1 MSEVVDLTDDLQPW
15 ERPEWRARCE
25 AERNDGVISAVAAFA
40 RATHGFSLHDAC
52 DEEMWRKVHDPPGAA
67 RMLYTRMMVHLGE
80 DPSNPETAD
89 KIQKLVDE
97 KRRALELAAHSAP
110 TAAPVPMSARGRI
123 PRNGTEGVTHG
134 ATPRQ

>member
-52 DEEMWRKVHDPPGAA
+52 DEEMWRKVHDPPGYA
-67 RMLYTRMMVHLGE
+67 RMLYTRMVVHGGG
-80 DPSNPETAD
+80 DPSIPETARW
-89 KIQKLVDE
+89 IQKKVDE
-97 KRRALELAAHSAP
+97 KLAED
-110 TAAPVPMSARGRI
+110 AAEA
-123 PRNGTEGVTHG
+123 
-134 ATPRQ
+134 

>member
-15 ERPEWRARCE
+15 QREEWRARCE

-40 RATHGFSLHDAC
+40 RATSGFSLHDAC
-52 DEEMWRKVHDPPGAA
+52 DEEMWRKVHGPPGAA

-97 KRRALELAAHSAP
+97 KLAED
-110 TAAPVPMSARGRI
+110 AAEA
-123 PRNGTEGVTHG
+123 
-134 ATPRQ
+134 

>member
-15 ERPEWRARCE
+15 QREEWRARCE
-25 AERNDGVISAVAAFA
+25 AERNNDVIRAVAAFA

-97 KRRALELAAHSAP
+97 KLAED
-110 TAAPVPMSARGRI
+110 AAEA
-123 PRNGTEGVTHG
+123 
-134 ATPRQ
+134 